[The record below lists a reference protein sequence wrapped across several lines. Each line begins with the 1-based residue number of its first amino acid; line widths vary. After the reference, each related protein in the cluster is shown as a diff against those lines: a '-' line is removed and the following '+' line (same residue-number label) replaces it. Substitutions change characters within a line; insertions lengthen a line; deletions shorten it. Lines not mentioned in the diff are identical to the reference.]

1 MKQVVNPSLKE
12 LKQALG
18 DQYQICYIDM
28 EKCLYRDFGNGFNVE
43 VSGVSRANKNGPAT
57 LYLWFGTKVND
68 CFMVKSKSNVG
79 RSAKEIGEAAEELFS
94 FSEELLRRGYN
105 NRNSLMKL
113 KYGS

>member
-57 LYLWFGTKVND
+57 LYLWFGTTAPA
-68 CFMVKSKSNVG
+68 CIIVKTMCSVG
-79 RSAKEIGEAAEELFS
+79 RSAKEIGTAVEELFS
-94 FSEELLRRGYN
+94 FSEELIRRGYN
-105 NRNSLMKL
+105 DRTSLMKL